1 MFGVT
6 LPKRSNTQFTAL
18 EAFVFSIMRTDGQ
31 LNLFGCGSALF
42 ARSSDSAL
50 AVMRRQMV
58 AYLPYRPTRT
68 HGV

>member
-6 LPKRSNTQFTAL
+6 LPKRSNTQFTAFL

-50 AVMRRQMV
+50 AVME
-58 AYLPYRPTRT
+58 
-68 HGV
+68 GIW